1 MTKQVEESG
10 GKVHHP
16 VVAAMLQQLPS
27 VGAAWPVADRA
38 RWLSAM
44 EAVLHMVYGPAERID
59 ISALIVEAPTA
70 EEVAA
75 SIAVPSSAE
84 PTDKAMARDED
95 AGSGSGDA
103 STTEAADE
111 AGMGSEWSSSAEA
124 NQVETDEASNEKTPW
139 EPDPPKLPPL
149 KNVGGAPSKAGRP
162 DSMPP
167 NLWCAI
173 EAIKALGGRASAPQI
188 RNYVRDKYWPKLPDH
203 WSSTLWGF
211 VTDGKLDR
219 DGINFVV
226 PGTAPAPARAIVT
239 AAPKV
244 VPSTPVRAPMPPVQP
259 PAPTLRAFTF
269 KHGDRSV
276 MLASAQQLSIAS
288 RLQQALGQ
296 HIAEAFLA
304 EKVLGAN
311 TERHRELVKAQALG
325 LNGPLFDVGLKVTHY
340 PGFGLIM
347 KEVE

>member
-1 MTKQVEESG
+1 MTKQVEES

-124 NQVETDEASNEKTPW
+124 NQVETDAASDEKTPS

-149 KNVGGAPSKAGRP
+149 KNVGGAPSKTGRP
-162 DSMPP
+162 ENMPP
-167 NLWCAI
+167 NLSCAI
-173 EAIKALGGRASAPQI
+173 EAIGELGGRASAPQI

-203 WSSTLWGF
+203 WTAVLWGF
-211 VTDGKLDR
+211 VSEEKLAR
-219 DGINFVV
+219 DGINFIV
-226 PGTAPAPARAIVT
+226 PGTRPVPARAIVT
-239 AAPKV
+239 AAPKAV
-244 VPSTPVRAPMPPVQP
+244 LPEKPTLPPKQPS
-259 PAPTLRAFTF
+259 PAPPLRAFTF
-269 KHGDRSV
+269 KHGDKSV
-276 MLASAQQLSIAS
+276 MLASAQQLSIVH

-296 HIAEAFLA
+296 HVAEAFLA
-304 EKVLGAN
+304 ERVFGTN

-325 LNGPLFDVGLKVTHY
+325 LNGLLFDVGLKVMHY

>member
-1 MTKQVEESG
+1 MTKQAGSVEIISAMIERLP
-10 GKVHHP
+10 P
-16 VVAAMLQQLPS
+16 VGS
-27 VGAAWPVADRA
+27 VWPLEERA
-38 RWLSAM
+38 LWLSAM
-44 EAVLHMVYGPAERID
+44 EAVLHLVYGPVERID

-124 NQVETDEASNEKTPW
+124 NQVETDEASNEKTPS

-167 NLWCAI
+167 NLSCAI
-173 EAIKALGGRASAPQI
+173 EAISLEAALQAAGRRRRKRA
-188 RNYVRDKYWPKLPDH
+188 
-203 WSSTLWGF
+203 G
-211 VTDGKLDR
+211 DGKLDR

>member
-1 MTKQVEESG
+1 MTKQVEES

-124 NQVETDEASNEKTPW
+124 NQVETDEASNEKTPS

-167 NLWCAI
+167 NLSCAI
-173 EAIKALGGRASAPQI
+173 EAISLEAALQAAGRRRRKRAGAAA
-188 RNYVRDKYWPKLPDH
+188 
-203 WSSTLWGF
+203 
-211 VTDGKLDR
+211 DR